1 MLIKIS
7 FACLF
12 LFSWRIAYHDFKT
25 HYIRDL
31 DLLALLLPL
40 SLIFKFHFNFA
51 LLYLAILLAFN
62 LISKG
67 SIGFGDVK
75 LGFVLGSSI
84 HTFMQFVVVL
94 DTAWIIGGVWG
105 LFRRKASIPFAPAMI
120 IGCIIGQLF
129 I

>member
-1 MLIKIS
+1 MKIS

-12 LFSWRIAYHDFKT
+12 FITWRIAYHDFKT

-31 DLLALLLPL
+31 DLLVLLIPL
-40 SLIFKFHFNFA
+40 AMIFKFHFNFA
-51 LLYLAILLAFN
+51 LLYLAVLLAFN

-84 HTFMQFVVVL
+84 HTFMQFVIVL
-94 DTAWIIGGVWG
+94 DAAWIIGGVWG

-120 IGCIIGQLF
+120 IGSAIGQLF